1 MNAKTRKEIEDIMA
15 SLEDAKER
23 LEGIIADEQEK
34 LDNMESFS
42 GTERYQEMEEGI
54 SQLEEACSSIDDA
67 INNLPC

>member
-1 MNAKTRKEIEDIMA
+1 MSI
-15 SLEDAKER
+15 LEDAKSKIED
-23 LEGIIADEQEK
+23 IISDEQEK
-34 LDNMESFS
+34 LSNMESFA